1 MQAGL
6 GTARREDPHTGWGK
20 ELVHLPGDGGPLW
33 TRRRAAPGATSKRPP
48 QRAQVHVRGQTE
60 VLSHMLPARGDTQQ
74 RVLPL
79 EAGFVT
85 PSWKKGVVKAK
96 KKKTRSPRFELK
108 VSEGTPA
115 IFCLTKWKHVFLTS
129 SPEKVRK
136 NDQFSSYLSTPC
148 THIMVSNH
156 HFEPEIRALWRYGR
170 FQE

>member
-1 MQAGL
+1 MGEGAGSPAGRWWPL
-6 GTARREDPHTGWGK
+6 VDP
-20 ELVHLPGDGGPLW
+20 
-33 TRRRAAPGATSKRPP
+33 
-48 QRAQVHVRGQTE
+48 
-60 VLSHMLPARGDTQQ
+60 
-74 RVLPL
+74 
-79 EAGFVT
+79 EAGCPWSHLETSSSESSGSCQRTDRSAFSHASCSRGHT
-85 PSWKKGVVKAK
+85 AESSAFGSRLCYTIMEERSCESKK

-156 HFEPEIRALWRYGR
+156 HFEPEIRALWRYGQ